1 MIGRT
6 TRPWRAAMAAIA
18 PHRIRFWLSA
28 FWPNSLAGRTALVLA
43 GSLTLAQAAGL
54 VIHALDRMDLLTL
67 ALQRDAA
74 VRAIS
79 LYRVVSLSDPEARN
93 AVLAAAQQGD
103 VLSVRLEADPPVTEL
118 PYSSPAMQRQFRA
131 DMLLV
136 PLPLDQRP
144 RETAIL
150 GGPESQRFVIGLRMG
165 DGVWLNI
172 GIELPT
178 PRPWQSGNFL
188 AAFLLM
194 AVVAT
199 VLSVWAV
206 RRMIAPVGTL
216 AAAAEV
222 LGRDVNAPPLS
233 QDGPTEIAAAATA
246 FNTMALRIRRF
257 VQDRTFML
265 TAIGHDLR
273 TPITRLKLRAE
284 FVDDDDL
291 RTKMLNDLDELQA
304 MVAATLAVGRDITA
318 DEPATRVDLVA
329 LLRTLLD
336 ELSDTFPAHAEH
348 LSYAGPDSL
357 PIHARPLALKRAI
370 VNLVQNALSYGGVAR
385 VRLMPPVNGILTL
398 IIEDDGPGI
407 AEARLDEVFQAFLRI
422 EPSRNRETG
431 GTGLGL
437 TIARNILRAHGGDV
451 VLANR
456 PTGGLQAAVTLPV

>member
-1 MIGRT
+1 MVE
-6 TRPWRAAMAAIA
+6 IA
-18 PHRIRFWLSA
+18 RRSVRFGVA
-28 FWPNSLAGRTALVLA
+28 GVWPNSLAGRTALVLA
-43 GSLTLAQAAGL
+43 ASLTLVQAAGL
-54 VIHALDRMDLLTL
+54 AIYALDRMDLLTL
-67 ALQRDAA
+67 AMQRDAA

-79 LYRVVSLSDPEARN
+79 LYRVVSLSSPDGRRAALATAEQDGGVSAR
-93 AVLAAAQQGD
+93 LQ
-103 VLSVRLEADPPVTEL
+103 ADPPVTEL
-118 PYSSPAMQRQFRA
+118 AYTAAAMQRQFRA

-136 PLPLDQRP
+136 PLPQEQRP
-144 RETAIL
+144 REIAIL
-150 GGPESQRFVIGLRMG
+150 GGPQSQRFVIGFRME
-165 DGVWLNI
+165 DRLWLNMDI
-172 GIELPT
+172 DLPT
-178 PRPWQSGNFL
+178 PRPWQSNNFL

-206 RRMIAPVGTL
+206 RRRIAPIGTL

-233 QDGPTEIAAAATA
+233 QEGPTEIAAAAMA

-291 RTKMLNDLDELQA
+291 RARMLNDLDELQA
-304 MVAATLAVGRDITA
+304 MVSATLAVGRDITA

-336 ELSDTFPAHAEH
+336 ELSDTFPDHAEH
-348 LSYAGPDSL
+348 LTYTGPDSL

-370 VNLVQNALSYGGVAR
+370 VNLVQNALNYGGLAR
-385 VRLMPPVNGILTL
+385 VSLAPVRNGLVTL
-398 IIEDDGPGI
+398 LVDDDGPGI
-407 AEARLDEVFQAFLRI
+407 ADAKLEDVFQAFLRL

-451 VLANR
+451 KLENR
-456 PTGGLQAAVTLPV
+456 PSGGLRVVVTLPV